1 MEFMIKDIVVF
12 YKFVNEVTPEYSEE
26 VQARISQHQHS
37 HVYVR
42 PNSHPGI
49 GIVSTDITLYS
60 SILSV
65 EEISAVLFDAM
76 DGNVVFGTRKE
87 SGKHNIVVDKL
98 KIRYDFEGENSE
110 EYVKAL
116 YNFMPKYKCNF
127 IHLSESAP
135 SSIFIWTGLDVEGAT
150 DLILNA
156 IEKMDESAYL
166 V

>member
-1 MEFMIKDIVVF
+1 MEFGIYDVIVF
-12 YKFVNEVTPEYSEE
+12 YKFVDEVTPEYSEE

-37 HVYVR
+37 HVYVC
-42 PNSHPGI
+42 PNSHPEF

-65 EEISAVLFDAM
+65 EEIGAVLFDAM

-87 SGKHNIVVDKL
+87 PGKHNIVIDRL
-98 KIRYDFEGENSE
+98 KIRYDFEGDGPE
-110 EYVKAL
+110 EYVKNL
-116 YNFMPKYKCNF
+116 FELMPKDNENF
-127 IHLSESAP
+127 IHYGD
-135 SSIFIWTGLDVEGAT
+135 SSLYIWTKLDVEGAT

-156 IEKMDESAYL
+156 IEKMGEPAYL

>member
-1 MEFMIKDIVVF
+1 MNFVIKDIVVF
-12 YKFVNEVTPEYSEE
+12 YKFVDEVTPEHSEE
-26 VQARISQHQHS
+26 VQARISQNQNS
-37 HVYVR
+37 HVYVC
-42 PNSHPGI
+42 PNSHPAL

-65 EEISAVLFDAM
+65 EEIGAVLFDAM

-87 SGKHNIVVDKL
+87 PGKHNIIVDKL
-98 KIRYDFEGENSE
+98 KLQYVFEGENSE

-116 YNFMPKYKCNF
+116 YNFMPKDKRNF

-135 SSIFIWTGLDVEGAT
+135 SSIYIWTELDVEGAT
-150 DLILNA
+150 DLVLNA
-156 IEKMDESAYL
+156 IEKMDEPAYL

>member
-1 MEFMIKDIVVF
+1 MKFGIYDVIVF
-12 YKFVNEVTPEYSEE
+12 YKFVDEVTPEYSEE

-37 HVYVR
+37 HVYVC
-42 PNSHPGI
+42 PNSHPEF

-65 EEISAVLFDAM
+65 EEIGAVLFDAM

-87 SGKHNIVVDKL
+87 AGKHNIVVDKL
-98 KIRYDFEGENSE
+98 KIRYDFEGDGSE
-110 EYVKAL
+110 EYVKNL
-116 YNFMPKYKCNF
+116 FELMPKDNKNF
-127 IHLSESAP
+127 IHYGD
-135 SSIFIWTGLDVEGAT
+135 SSLYIWTKLDVDGAT

-156 IEKMDESAYL
+156 IEKMDEPACL